1 MEFEYST
8 YRNREGTFHHPCI
21 NVTFTFKSRAFPYQS
36 AIVDTGSDFILL
48 PLSIAEAI
56 GAEPD
61 FESVTELNCAC
72 GGSFKSYTSRYPIG
86 LRIDHA
92 GFRPQSWET
101 FVKFVEPE
109 VTVLLGQKGFLDRL
123 DASFYGKRHVLKRHV
138 LKLEASK

>member
-8 YRNREGTFHHPCI
+8 YRNREGTFFHPCI
-21 NVTFTFKSRAFPYQS
+21 NLTFKYKSTSFPYES

-48 PLSIAEAI
+48 PMSIAEVL

-72 GGSFKSYTSRYPIG
+72 GSTFKSYTSRYPIQIV
-86 LRIDHA
+86 IDHP
-92 GFRPQSWET
+92 GFRPHSWGT

-109 VTVLLGQKGFLDRL
+109 VTVLLGHRGFLDRF
-123 DASFYGKRHVLKRHV
+123 DASFYGKRHRM
-138 LKLEASK
+138 KLEES